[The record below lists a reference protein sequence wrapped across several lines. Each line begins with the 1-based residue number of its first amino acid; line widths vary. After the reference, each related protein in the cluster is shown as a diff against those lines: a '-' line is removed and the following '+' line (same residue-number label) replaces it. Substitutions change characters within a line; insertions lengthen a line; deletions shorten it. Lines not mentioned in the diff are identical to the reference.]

1 VAIVPVREGVF
12 VRLIFGALAGAVSVL
27 ISASTLAQAP
37 PESKSE
43 ATPPERTAIELFKAP
58 HPKRID
64 MERFPLSE
72 TGNEGWVELA
82 FMVDTSGKPFEVTVV
97 RSTGNPTFEKIA
109 MKSMEHSTFEP
120 GKLNGAPIESGF
132 EMKYLFRDE
141 RMLQSPGAN
150 PAFIKSY
157 KTLIAALNSGERA
170 TAAEA
175 MQKLKITNLYEDA
188 YFGMAT
194 YNYASKYGNERQQL
208 EGLRRAIAR
217 EDYARYLPRDLFRSA
232 LINCMQLELKD
243 HQYAEA
249 LATWKRLQKA
259 GIDKDS
265 AARIREAV
273 AKLEKIR
280 TDDSV
285 YAVSGQISDRNWYLH
300 LFKRHFQAVVS
311 EGYISEVRLRCDTR
325 HWFFPFD
332 ASLQYEINTKDGDCS
347 IELLGAP
354 GTEFKLM
361 QF

>member
-12 VRLIFGALAGAVSVL
+12 VRLLFGALAGAVSVL

-120 GKLNGAPIESGF
+120 GKLNGAPVESGF
-132 EMKYLFRDE
+132 EMKYLFADE
-141 RMLQSPGAN
+141 RMRQSPGAN

-157 KTLIAALNSGERA
+157 KALIAALDSGERA

-194 YNYASKYGNERQQL
+194 YHYASKYGDERQQL

-217 EDYARYLPRDLFRSA
+217 EDYARYLPRDLFRFA
-232 LINCMQLELKD
+232 LINCMQLEVKD

-273 AKLEKIR
+273 AKLERFVPTTASTRFRGRYR
-280 TDDSV
+280 TGTGTCICSSD
-285 YAVSGQISDRNWYLH
+285 ISKPWSQRDT
-300 LFKRHFQAVVS
+300 S
-311 EGYISEVRLRCDTR
+311 LRCGLDAIHATG
-325 HWFFPFD
+325 FFR
-332 ASLQYEINTKDGDCS
+332 
-347 IELLGAP
+347 
-354 GTEFKLM
+354 LM
-361 QF
+361 QACSTRSTARTGTARSSCWAHPAPNSS